1 MTSYPTIKNPL
12 IPSPPPKRIS
22 RSRLLSSFSSSS
34 TLKTS
39 VSTSTFCRFMSK
51 SLLQLSN
58 AKVGVLMTPTR
69 RIMPTSKPLS
79 SHSDL
84 ILADDKKKKDIFGK
98 AKASVEPAVHYNG
111 PCYTIDQLSD
121 EKLAWIR
128 QEHTAGFLGQNLKNT
143 LSNYGRFIVLCK
155 PYASSQAITN
165 SHHIVKKPHGPKAMF
180 YLRILQVT
188 NTESS
193 KSCKFRCSVQVN
205 QEFCMSSYVTS
216 EKRGKSS
223 TEANFDETFLFDVS
237 EPTTA
242 TISLYSQPRSASV
255 FNIRGRADD
264 ICVGEESFHITL
276 DPKEKHFQRFEIHDK
291 SQPNKYSSYQVL
303 AVFGMYISQRA
314 QILLNDTILIA
325 DYVTVYVQGPMAP
338 KRERF
343 WAVLRGVKLEMYDFE
358 YREARPTRYILPLD
372 TLVEAFYPNMNKDD
386 RHQMMNESHCLAL
399 QFSENSLS
407 PFDEKSVQDD
417 LDSFE
422 YRMYMLADTAEG
434 SHDWLNALNFAA
446 SIFDELHNETHGNMD
461 NGSFTNS
468 QDSDL
473 DMRYSISSCTDHSN
487 LKTIPAQLLW

>member
-12 IPSPPPKRIS
+12 IPSPPPKRMS
-22 RSRLLSSFSSSS
+22 RSRLLNSFSSSS
-34 TLKTS
+34 TIKAS
-39 VSTSTFCRFMSK
+39 VSTSTFCKFMSK

-69 RIMPTSKPLS
+69 RIMPTPNPPS

-84 ILADDKKKKDIFGK
+84 VLVDDKKKKDMFGK
-98 AKASVEPAVHYNG
+98 VKSSVEPVVHYNG
-111 PCYTIDQLSD
+111 PCYTIDQLAE

-128 QEHTAGFLGQNLKNT
+128 EEHTAGFLGQNLKNT

-155 PYASSQAITN
+155 PYASSQIITN
-165 SHHIVKKPHGPKAMF
+165 SCQIVKKTHGPKAMF
-180 YLRILQVT
+180 YLRLLQVT
-188 NTESS
+188 NTDSS

-205 QEFCMSSYVTS
+205 QEFCMSSYATS
-216 EKRGKSS
+216 EKRG
-223 TEANFDETFLFDVS
+223 NDVS
-237 EPTTA
+237 EPTMA
-242 TISLYSQPRSASV
+242 TISLYTQPRSASL
-255 FNIRGRADD
+255 FNLRGRADD

-276 DPKEKHFQRFEIHDK
+276 NPKEKHFQRFDIHDK

-303 AVFGMYISQRA
+303 AVFGMYISQRS
-314 QILLNDTILIA
+314 QVLINDTVLIA
-325 DYVTVYVQGPMAP
+325 GYVTVYVQGPMAP

-358 YREARPTRYILPLD
+358 YKEARSTRYILPLD
-372 TLVEAFYPNMNKDD
+372 TLVEAFYPNLNKYD

-407 PFDEKSVQDD
+407 PYDEQNLQEN

-446 SIFDELHNETHGNMD
+446 SIFDELHNESHGNMD

-473 DMRYSISSCTDHSN
+473 GMSYSISSCTDPNN
-487 LKTIPAQLLW
+487 LKTIPAQFLW